1 MTARAQAMN
10 LMELVSDVDMPI
22 LLEVIRHFIP
32 TEDADDI
39 ATADDILAC
48 EEAMR
53 EYRAGEAISHN
64 DIDWS

>member
-10 LMELVSDVDMPI
+10 LMELVPDMDMPI

-39 ATADDILAC
+39 ATPDDILAC

-53 EYRAGEAISHN
+53 EYRTGETISHN